1 MTGRLGRDNAHV
13 PEPPTPTPTPPVA
26 PAPPLTAAALPQRLR
41 EATQALH
48 TATERSGAMAELLA
62 GRLSRPR
69 YLALL
74 RNLHALYA
82 ALEAALARCAA
93 DARVAPVDHPA
104 QHRCTALVADLDA
117 LHGPDWATRLP
128 VVAPMA
134 AYVQR
139 LQALAERRSPALV
152 AHVYTR
158 CLGDLHGGQILGR
171 RVAQMLQLQGSAGT
185 AFYRFGD
192 DAVVQ
197 ALRQRLREALT
208 GLPLTAAEAQ
218 EVVDE
223 ACWSFRQHQAVFQ
236 AL

>member
-1 MTGRLGRDNAHV
+1 MTGCRDRDNAHV
-13 PEPPTPTPTPPVA
+13 PETPSPPA
-26 PAPPLTAAALPQRLR
+26 SLMPLPLRLR

-69 YLALL
+69 YLLML

-82 ALEAALARCAA
+82 ALEAALGRCAA
-93 DARVAPVDHPA
+93 DSRLAAVDHPA
-104 QHRCTALVADLDA
+104 QHRAGALAADLDA
-117 LHGPDWATRLP
+117 LHGPGWATALA

-139 LQALAERRSPALV
+139 LQVLADGGSPALV

-171 RVAQMLQLQGSAGT
+171 RVAQMLQLQGAAGT

-192 DAVVQ
+192 DAEVL
-197 ALRQRLREALT
+197 ALRQRLRAALAA
-208 GLPLTAAEAQ
+208 LPLTAAEAQ
-218 EVVDE
+218 AVVDE
-223 ACWSFRQHQAVFQ
+223 ACWSFRQHQAVFE